1 MDQNLEKHQ
10 YIHQHQHQHQ
20 TATDDGSHCSNCG
33 APLAPGA
40 RFCEECG
47 APQGGNRCVSCGAEI
62 KPGMAICPVCG
73 CPATTNCTFCGSEMA
88 PGQTFC
94 PECGNP
100 RGGITCPECGTL
112 NFRSF
117 CRKCNHPL
125 NPMALYAVEQAK
137 ADPRYQRALKLAEE
151 MQTLEDQ
158 IQLLEQQLA
167 QQKLQQ
173 AAPAQTLDTALKI
186 DAATQK
192 LLDEFAQLERARG
205 HAPTEAPK
213 PQQASK
219 PQQQQQQAKP
229 QQLSLGST
237 GGSGGDL
244 DLSGGGSSFADT
256 AAKLA
261 QLKAQYAAKV
271 KEFQAEIDQMVPN
284 PADPPEVQ
292 RNFACAHMITTTSK
306 VTTVTKQTQRIA
318 WVCNRC
324 HIWHNKPSECGV
336 REFGGK
342 WVTKDVITTSVSE
355 VVSNSSIKL

>member
-1 MDQNLEKHQ
+1 
-10 YIHQHQHQHQ
+10 
-20 TATDDGSHCSNCG
+20 
-33 APLAPGA
+33 
-40 RFCEECG
+40 
-47 APQGGNRCVSCGAEI
+47 
-62 KPGMAICPVCG
+62 MAICPVCG
-73 CPATTNCTFCGSEMA
+73 CPATSNCTFCGSEMSM
-88 PGQTFC
+88 GEMFC

-137 ADPRYQRALKLAEE
+137 ADPRYQRALKIAQE
-151 MQTLEDQ
+151 MQELEDQ

-173 AAPAQTLDTALKI
+173 SAAPQKTLDMEVAI

-205 HAPTEAPK
+205 NAPK
-213 PQQASK
+213 PTAA
-219 PQQQQQQAKP
+219 PNPAAAPAKP
-229 QQLSLGST
+229 QQLSLS
-237 GGSGGDL
+237 GGSGGGDISL
-244 DLSGGGSSFADT
+244 GGGGGSFADT
-256 AAKLA
+256 SAKLA

-292 RNFACAHMITTTSK
+292 RNFACAHMISTTSK
-306 VTTVTKQTQRIA
+306 VTTVTKQQQRIA

-336 REFGGK
+336 QEFGGK
-342 WVTKDVITTSVSE
+342 WVTKEVLVSTTRDVTSSSE
-355 VVSNSSIKL
+355 IKL

>member
-1 MDQNLEKHQ
+1 
-10 YIHQHQHQHQ
+10 
-20 TATDDGSHCSNCG
+20 
-33 APLAPGA
+33 
-40 RFCEECG
+40 
-47 APQGGNRCVSCGAEI
+47 
-62 KPGMAICPVCG
+62 MAICPVCG
-73 CPATTNCTFCGSEMA
+73 CPATSNCTFCGSEMSM
-88 PGQTFC
+88 GEMFC

-137 ADPRYQRALKLAEE
+137 ADPRYQRALKIAQE
-151 MQTLEDQ
+151 MQDLEDQ

-173 AAPAQTLDTALKI
+173 SAAPQKTLDMEVAI

-205 HAPTEAPK
+205 NAPK
-213 PQQASK
+213 PTAAPK
-219 PQQQQQQAKP
+219 PAAAPAKP
-229 QQLSLGST
+229 QQLSLS
-237 GGSGGDL
+237 GGSGGGDISL
-244 DLSGGGSSFADT
+244 GGGGGSFADT
-256 AAKLA
+256 SAKLA

-292 RNFACAHMITTTSK
+292 RNFACAHMISTTSK
-306 VTTVTKQTQRIA
+306 VTTVTKQQQRIA

-336 REFGGK
+336 QEFGGK
-342 WVTKDVITTSVSE
+342 WVTKEVLVSTTRDVTSSSE
-355 VVSNSSIKL
+355 IKL

>member
-1 MDQNLEKHQ
+1 M
-10 YIHQHQHQHQ
+10 
-20 TATDDGSHCSNCG
+20 
-33 APLAPGA
+33 
-40 RFCEECG
+40 
-47 APQGGNRCVSCGAEI
+47 GGNRCVSCGAQINE
-62 KPGMAICPVCG
+62 GMAICPVCG
-73 CPATTNCTFCGSEMA
+73 GPATTNCTFCGSEMSL
-88 PGQTFC
+88 GEMFC

-137 ADPRYQRALKLAEE
+137 ADPRYQRALKIAQE
-151 MQTLEDQ
+151 MQELEDQ

-173 AAPAQTLDTALKI
+173 SAAPQKTLDMEVAV

-205 HAPTEAPK
+205 NAPK
-213 PQQASK
+213 PTAAPNPAAAPAK
-219 PQQQQQQAKP
+219 PQQQQQTAKP
-229 QQLSLGST
+229 QQLSLS
-237 GGSGGDL
+237 GGSGGGDISL
-244 DLSGGGSSFADT
+244 GGGGGSFADT
-256 AAKLA
+256 SAKLA

-292 RNFACAHMITTTSK
+292 RNFACAHMISTTSK
-306 VTTVTKQTQRIA
+306 VTTVTKQQQRIA

-336 REFGGK
+336 QEFGGK
-342 WVTKDVITTSVSE
+342 WVTKEVLVSTTRDVTSSSE
-355 VVSNSSIKL
+355 IKL